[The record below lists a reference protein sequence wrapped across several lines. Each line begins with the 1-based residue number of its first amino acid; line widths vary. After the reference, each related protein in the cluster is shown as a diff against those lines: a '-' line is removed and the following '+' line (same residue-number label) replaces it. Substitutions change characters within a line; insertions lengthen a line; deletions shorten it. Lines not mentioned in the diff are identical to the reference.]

1 VSLYG
6 LAAVATAL
14 IGVWATPLVP
24 DWLSSRIRDGATWD
38 ILSILASSMLVVAT
52 FALGTMV
59 TAFAAAAQSATP
71 RATRVLIDDP
81 FSKNVISTFLGAFVF
96 SMVGLV
102 ALSLNYYS
110 RAGEAVLLLAS
121 VLVTT
126 LVLVT
131 FFGWLDQLVNMVR
144 LGETITKIA
153 GRAETALRNR
163 AAAPFLGGRQHSG
176 APSGHALAADE
187 TGYVRHVD
195 VPALQEIAEA
205 AGGEVAVS
213 ALPGTLASPAAAL
226 VHTTW
231 PPDPDEGASIRAAFS
246 LGQERT
252 FEQDPRFGLVVLA
265 EIASRALS
273 PGINDPGTA
282 IGVIAVQQ
290 RLLTLWAD
298 KADEDA
304 GPPRC
309 PRVLIPPL
317 DVANL
322 FEDAFE
328 PLTRDAAGL
337 VEVGLRLQ
345 RSLAALAAI
354 GPPDFARNARRLS
367 GKALALA
374 EVALPLDADRARL
387 ARAAAEVDAPPPL

>member
-1 VSLYG
+1 
-6 LAAVATAL
+6 
-14 IGVWATPLVP
+14 
-24 DWLSSRIRDGATWD
+24 
-38 ILSILASSMLVVAT
+38 
-52 FALGTMV
+52 
-59 TAFAAAAQSATP
+59 
-71 RATRVLIDDP
+71 VLIDDP

-163 AAAPFLGGRQHSG
+163 AAAPFLGGRQHTG

-213 ALPGTLASPAAAL
+213 ALPRTPSTTRPSSRSPS
-226 VHTTW
+226 
-231 PPDPDEGASIRAAFS
+231 G
-246 LGQERT
+246 
-252 FEQDPRFGLVVLA
+252 
-265 EIASRALS
+265 SRAS
-273 PGINDPGTA
+273 T
-282 IGVIAVQQ
+282 
-290 RLLTLWAD
+290 RSCR
-298 KADEDA
+298 
-304 GPPRC
+304 RC
-309 PRVLIPPL
+309 ARALRKRPRVP
-317 DVANL
+317 
-322 FEDAFE
+322 
-328 PLTRDAAGL
+328 
-337 VEVGLRLQ
+337 
-345 RSLAALAAI
+345 SL
-354 GPPDFARNARRLS
+354 P
-367 GKALALA
+367 
-374 EVALPLDADRARL
+374 
-387 ARAAAEVDAPPPL
+387 ARAPM